1 MKKLSFI
8 TILFA
13 FTITFSISAEAVR
26 MKIVEDIPWRLEYSI
41 NKYGEREKIIGAECG
56 KWGMDQKIYIDEKG
70 MVISFR
76 NGVYSNF
83 DSEVKSISFL
93 FDSKKELVI
102 EEAFEVSI
110 DKYNYGKAYFI
121 SRENAKYKEMISNIK
136 KSNHMSILV
145 EEENGYEEKMVEVSN
160 KNATTVLNK
169 LENILK

>member
-1 MKKLSFI
+1 MKKIGFI
-8 TILFA
+8 VMLIA
-13 FTITFSISAEAVR
+13 FTITSSISVEAVR
-26 MKIVEDIPWRLEYSI
+26 MRIIEDIPWKLEYSI

-56 KWGMDQKIYIDEKG
+56 KWGMDQKVYVDEKG
-70 MVISFR
+70 VVIFFR

-121 SRENAKYKEMISNIK
+121 SRENIKYSELISNIK
-136 KSNHMSILV
+136 KSNYMSISV
-145 EEENGYEEKMVEVSN
+145 EEENGYEEKMIEVSN

-169 LENILK
+169 LRKPIK

>member
-1 MKKLSFI
+1 
-8 TILFA
+8 
-13 FTITFSISAEAVR
+13 
-26 MKIVEDIPWRLEYSI
+26 
-41 NKYGEREKIIGAECG
+41 
-56 KWGMDQKIYIDEKG
+56 MDQKVYVDEKG
-70 MVISFR
+70 VVIFFR

-121 SRENAKYKEMISNIK
+121 SRENIKYSELISNIK
-136 KSNHMSILV
+136 KSNYMSISV
-145 EEENGYEEKMVEVSN
+145 EEENGYEEKMIEVSN

-169 LENILK
+169 LRKPIK